1 MYPLEFQRGDESIEV
16 AGNYRIAANDSN
28 AYTAA
33 VLAGF
38 GIAQLVTAF
47 AQPLIDSGELVEVLP
62 EWTQP
67 PLPIHVVYPPN
78 RHLSAKVRAFVD
90 FAAAVAAEPAM
101 PATARTTTM
110 SRAMRLDTQR
120 LP

>member
-62 EWTQP
+62 DWTQP

-90 FAAAVAAEPAM
+90 WAADLFARHPQ
-101 PATARTTTM
+101 
-110 SRAMRLDTQR
+110 LQR
-120 LP
+120 S